1 MDFELM
7 LTSLPDMLRGSVL
20 TFELV
25 GFSMLLGMILAVPL
39 ALMRVS
45 KRFWLL
51 APSYGYIFF
60 FRGTPLLVQI
70 FLVYYGLSQ
79 FEPVKQSILWPV
91 LREPYW
97 CAIIAFTLNTAAY
110 TGEIL
115 RGAILAIPH
124 GQIEAARSVGMSRTL
139 LLRRIIGPQALV
151 LALPG
156 YSNELILLLKGSALA
171 STITLLELTGISRK
185 IIAETYKPFE
195 LFLLAAC
202 IYVLITVV
210 LSRIFHWIEHRFTAY
225 RRPPKETQAREA
237 VQGQA

>member
-1 MDFELM
+1 MDFALM
-7 LTSLPDMLRGSVL
+7 LTSIPDLLRGSII

-25 GFSMLLGMILAVPL
+25 GLSMLLGMILAVPL

-45 KRFWLL
+45 HRLWFF

-79 FEPVKQSILWPV
+79 FDLIKESSLWPI

-97 CAIIAFTLNTAAY
+97 CAVIAFTLNTAAY
-110 TGEIL
+110 TAEIL

-124 GQIEAARSVGMSRTL
+124 GQIEAAKAMGMSRFL
-139 LLRRIIGPQALV
+139 LLRRIIAPQALI

-171 STITLLELTGISRK
+171 STITLLELTGITRK

-202 IYVLITVV
+202 IYVLITFV
-210 LSRIFHWIEHRFTAY
+210 LTRIFHWVEHYYTAY
-225 RRPPKETQAREA
+225 RRPPEEMEA
-237 VQGQA
+237 QG